1 MTERALPYAIYS
13 FSQHTLIK
21 NIFIHELGAGDVG
34 VLCGKPGCGKS
45 TLIYQLG
52 KDFPGRV
59 VVFTATGFSG
69 FCQLTHTACT
79 HGKLQ
84 PDWRD
89 VRISRF
95 WSTLMPALSP
105 ATQPIIIVIDNADAL
120 ARHLPAFVD
129 NFRHLAASFDAG
141 ASLLL
146 VGAKRSGVTDDL
158 NGVLRCRRAS
168 LRRRT
173 MNILILC
180 INSNCVRRMASLC
193 GCVMNLCAKRF
204 GQCRETWRC
213 WGASPGRR
221 EK

>member
-1 MTERALPYAIYS
+1 M
-13 FSQHTLIK
+13 
-21 NIFIHELGAGDVG
+21 G

-52 KDFPGRV
+52 KNFPGRV

-95 WSTLMPALSP
+95 WSTLMPALMLTHSP
-105 ATQPIIIVIDNADAL
+105 DI
-120 ARHLPAFVD
+120 
-129 NFRHLAASFDAG
+129 FRHLSIISVIWRLHLTLAPACYWW
-141 ASLLL
+141 
-146 VGAKRSGVTDDL
+146 GAKRSGVTDDL
-158 NGVLRCRRAS
+158 NGVLRCRRSS

-213 WGASPGRR
+213 WDASPGRR